1 MVEPERRHAMKYVVD
16 QDVCIGC
23 GLCESTCPTVFSL
36 NADGKAVAED
46 REVEA
51 AEESS
56 AAEAKE
62 NCPVGAISEA

>member
-1 MVEPERRHAMKYVVD
+1 MKYVVD

-23 GLCESTCPTVFSL
+23 GLCESTCPPVSPLT
-36 NADGKAVAED
+36 ADGKAVAED